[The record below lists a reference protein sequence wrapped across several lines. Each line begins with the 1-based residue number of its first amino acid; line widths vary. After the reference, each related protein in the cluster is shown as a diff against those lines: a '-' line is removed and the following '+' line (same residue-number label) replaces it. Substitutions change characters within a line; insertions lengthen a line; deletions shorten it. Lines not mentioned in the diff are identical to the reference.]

1 MPTHQIKFLESFNW
15 VRSLRRLTVA
25 VAFLVFISYFF
36 QISTVTTFGQEK
48 VASKQVLLLHAQDQ
62 FLPAN
67 IVMDKTLYSALK
79 SDQTLSINIYSEYLE
94 KVRFDSDLIQK
105 ETIDLLHS
113 KYDKLALD
121 LIIITD
127 DLSWDF
133 YQANGKEVFKGIPVV
148 LCGITD
154 GKLKVSDLG
163 ENITG
168 NYKKLDIK
176 ADIETILSVQPDT
189 KQIEI
194 IVGTSKQDAYYE
206 NITRQVFID
215 FNGKFK
221 TEYLTGLGI
230 EDVQKKI
237 SELPPKTVILYVS
250 MYMDGKGQG
259 FNPRDVIPLL
269 KKTANAPIYG
279 VSDTYLGYGIL
290 GGNLLSFTDLSQ
302 NAAEIAIKVLNGAK
316 PSDIPI
322 QVLKN
327 KNYFDWNEMQLWGIK
342 EGQLPKGSVIVNKV
356 PGIWDLYKARI
367 ILAICFLG
375 LLLIIVFVL
384 LIQLY
389 LKKKAQAELL
399 IVNKSL
405 NESEEKFRYLFE
417 HSVVG
422 QSFTQPSGKMDVNNA
437 MSAMLGYT
445 ADELKGKPWQ
455 EITHPDD
462 FKKTQQEIDTLLS
475 GEKASIGFIKRYIKK
490 DGSIIWVDVLSS
502 MRRDSDGEPLYLM
515 TSIIDITEQKKNEE
529 ELIYLS
535 YNDKLTGLYNRI
547 YFDTELKRMDS
558 EENLPISIIM
568 CDVNGLKLINDSF
581 GHSAG
586 DEVLIKIAK
595 IIKECCDKEEVVARL
610 GGDEFVVL
618 LPQTNLQDANK
629 IIDTIKKMLLDEK
642 VVGLNINASFG
653 LDTKENSEQSIVE
666 TLQNSENYMYR
677 HKLYEQA
684 STKSDT
690 INIIIKTLFEK
701 SHRESLHSERVS
713 EYCEKIAMALKLNK
727 DEINKIKI
735 AGLVHDIGKIGIR
748 EDILNKPGKL
758 NEEEWKEMKKHPEAS
773 WRILSSSLEYSE
785 IARYIYEHHEKL
797 DGSGYPR
804 GLKGDEISVEA
815 RIIAIADA
823 YDAMTSDRTY
833 RKGLN
838 INEAINEMKKY
849 SGTQFDPDIV
859 NIFIEKLAS

>member
-1 MPTHQIKFLESFNW
+1 
-15 VRSLRRLTVA
+15 
-25 VAFLVFISYFF
+25 
-36 QISTVTTFGQEK
+36 
-48 VASKQVLLLHAQDQ
+48 
-62 FLPAN
+62 
-67 IVMDKTLYSALK
+67 
-79 SDQTLSINIYSEYLE
+79 
-94 KVRFDSDLIQK
+94 
-105 ETIDLLHS
+105 
-113 KYDKLALD
+113 
-121 LIIITD
+121 
-127 DLSWDF
+127 
-133 YQANGKEVFKGIPVV
+133 
-148 LCGITD
+148 
-154 GKLKVSDLG
+154 
-163 ENITG
+163 
-168 NYKKLDIK
+168 
-176 ADIETILSVQPDT
+176 
-189 KQIEI
+189 
-194 IVGTSKQDAYYE
+194 
-206 NITRQVFID
+206 
-215 FNGKFK
+215 
-221 TEYLTGLGI
+221 
-230 EDVQKKI
+230 
-237 SELPPKTVILYVS
+237 
-250 MYMDGKGQG
+250 
-259 FNPRDVIPLL
+259 
-269 KKTANAPIYG
+269 
-279 VSDTYLGYGIL
+279 
-290 GGNLLSFTDLSQ
+290 
-302 NAAEIAIKVLNGAK
+302 
-316 PSDIPI
+316 
-322 QVLKN
+322 
-327 KNYFDWNEMQLWGIK
+327 
-342 EGQLPKGSVIVNKV
+342 
-356 PGIWDLYKARI
+356 
-367 ILAICFLG
+367 
-375 LLLIIVFVL
+375 
-384 LIQLY
+384 
-389 LKKKAQAELL
+389 
-399 IVNKSL
+399 
-405 NESEEKFRYLFE
+405 
-417 HSVVG
+417 
-422 QSFTQPSGKMDVNNA
+422 
-437 MSAMLGYT
+437 
-445 ADELKGKPWQ
+445 
-455 EITHPDD
+455 
-462 FKKTQQEIDTLLS
+462 
-475 GEKASIGFIKRYIKK
+475 
-490 DGSIIWVDVLSS
+490 
-502 MRRDSDGEPLYLM
+502 
-515 TSIIDITEQKKNEE
+515 
-529 ELIYLS
+529 
-535 YNDKLTGLYNRI
+535 
-547 YFDTELKRMDS
+547 MDS